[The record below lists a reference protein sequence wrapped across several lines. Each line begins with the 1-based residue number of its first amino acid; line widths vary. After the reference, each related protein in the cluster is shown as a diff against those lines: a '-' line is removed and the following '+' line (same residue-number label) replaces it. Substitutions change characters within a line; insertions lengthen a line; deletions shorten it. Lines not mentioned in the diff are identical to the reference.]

1 VESDAKGKK
10 LRVNLF
16 LRILDG
22 MLDENLKIALIHDWL
37 VSMRGGEKVLE
48 VFCQLFPLAPLY
60 TLVHRPGSV
69 SSIIEQRTIHTSMI
83 QKFPLGTKYY
93 QRYLPLFP
101 TAIERFDVSGY
112 DVILSTSHAVAKGA
126 RSSSRSLHICYCFTP
141 MRYIWDQYEQ
151 YFGNGRASFL
161 TRTAMRLSLG
171 YLRSWDVQSSDRVNY
186 FIADSRTVQ
195 ERIKRIYKR
204 DSDLIY
210 PPVDVERFSVTGTDD
225 GFYLIVSALV
235 PYKRIDLA
243 IEAFNR
249 NGERLVIIGT
259 GNEEQRLKLAAK
271 KNIEFLGWQSDEEV
285 KKYYERCRALIFPG
299 EEDFG
304 IVPVEAMACGK
315 PVIAY
320 ASGGVTETVV
330 DRKTGVYFHERTP
343 DDLNSAIK
351 TLHQLQLDPETI
363 RTHALQFG
371 RENFVRSI
379 KKYIE
384 EKVSAYDGCRHVVS
398 PGFSKS

>member
-1 VESDAKGKK
+1 MQKKFK
-10 LRVNLF
+10 LRVSLF

-22 MLDENLKIALIHDWL
+22 MLNENLKIALIHDWL

-48 VFCQLFPLAPLY
+48 VFCQLFPSAPLY
-60 TLVHRPGSV
+60 TLVHRPGTV
-69 SSIIEQRTIHTSMI
+69 TPIIEQREIHTSMI
-83 QKFPLGTKYY
+83 QNLPLGTKYY

-101 TAIERFDVSGY
+101 TAIERFDVKDY
-112 DVILSTSHAVAKGA
+112 DVILSTSHAVAKGV
-126 RSSSRSLHICYCFTP
+126 RSSSRALHICYCFTP

-151 YFGNGRASFL
+151 YFGNGRASWL
-161 TRTAMRLSLG
+161 TRTAMRMSLG
-171 YLRSWDVQSSDRVNY
+171 YLRAWDVRSSDRVNY

-195 ERIKRIYKR
+195 ERIKRIYGR
-204 DSDLIY
+204 DSDVIY
-210 PPVDVERFSVTGTDD
+210 PPVDVKRFSATGIDD

-243 IEAFNR
+243 VEAFNR

-259 GNEEQRLKLAAK
+259 GSEEQQLKAMAK

-285 KKYYERCRALIFPG
+285 KKHYERCRALIFPG

-320 ASGGVTETVV
+320 AKGGATETVM
-330 DRKTGVYFHERTP
+330 DRETGVYFHERTP
-343 DDLNSAIK
+343 DDLNRALT
-351 TLHQLQLDPETI
+351 TLKQLRLDPEKI

-371 RENFVRSI
+371 KENFVRSVQT
-379 KKYIE
+379 YIE
-384 EKVSAYDGCRHVVS
+384 SKVAIHETHS
-398 PGFSKS
+398 PRVTSDFMKS